1 MQDKINKQEKEIK
14 VMRIEIHRQWLG
26 FKKFP
31 TYKVNGKNH
40 TRIFFMC
47 FAITLVTI

>member
-1 MQDKINKQEKEIK
+1 
-14 VMRIEIHRQWLG
+14 MRIEIHRQWLG

-31 TYKVNGKNH
+31 TYKVYGKNY

-47 FAITLVTI
+47 FATTLVTD